1 MNKNIFIKNICY
13 LSVNAKLTWA
23 DCITIVENKLFKN
36 SWLIHEATDY
46 LNKETMIKFYY
57 FVQNYLNYGNRGWL
71 STSIIKLLK
80 SVWKQALQATS
91 IPNLEP
97 VSQSSQLMKN
107 LNILS
112 NYQLDIYNVLNVML
126 KLSNNSITK
135 IIHRNLHLILHD
147 YHMQSSLY
155 KFS

>member
-57 FVQNYLNYGNRGWL
+57 FVQNYLNDGNRGWL
-71 STSIIKLLK
+71 SKSIIKLLK
-80 SVWKQALQATS
+80 SV
-91 IPNLEP
+91 
-97 VSQSSQLMKN
+97 
-107 LNILS
+107 
-112 NYQLDIYNVLNVML
+112 
-126 KLSNNSITK
+126 
-135 IIHRNLHLILHD
+135 
-147 YHMQSSLY
+147 
-155 KFS
+155 